1 MKKYFALYFR
11 NFDYFL
17 FFTYIFLCLFGLV
30 MIYSSSMMV
39 AIVYKDAAPD
49 YYYKKQLLN
58 LFIAAPLFIAAV
70 IMPYR
75 RLSSKPVLVILMIAM
90 VILEIWVT
98 FAGHGREDTGSQ
110 SWISLFGLVNFQPS
124 EFAKLFVIIYFAGSF
139 YNKSL
144 KKDSIQLLSVD
155 DIKEPLGIWLAILGC
170 VAIETDI
177 GAVGIIFIVA
187 MSVIVASGM
196 KNKVLLR
203 IGGLIGGLGLA
214 VVSFLFLVKRDSIFT
229 EGRMGR
235 FTSYLNPFEYADGS
249 GHQVINGYFAIG
261 SGGLEGKG
269 LGQSV
274 QKLGYLPEPQTDFIM
289 AIVAEELGLLG
300 VSIVLFGIGF
310 IVLRGFWIAMTTQ
323 DPLARMLAAGIS
335 TWIGFQTFINLGG
348 LSGLIPLT
356 GVTLPF
362 ISYGGT
368 SIILLSLAMGILIN
382 ISTYYKLEKRK

>member
-1 MKKYFALYFR
+1 
-11 NFDYFL
+11 
-17 FFTYIFLCLFGLV
+17 

-49 YYYKKQLLN
+49 FYYKKQLLN
-58 LFIAAPLFIAAV
+58 LVIAAPLFIAAV

-75 RLSSKPVLVILMIAM
+75 RLSSKPVLVMLMIAM

-196 KNKVLLR
+196 KNKVLVR

-214 VVSFLFLVKRDSIFT
+214 VISFLFLVKRDSIFT